1 VAVGHQKYIQ
11 KPQQNEFKQQT
22 QFQKAL
28 AFFKWIGWVKR
39 LSLN

>member
-22 QFQKAL
+22 VAQFQKAL
-28 AFFKWIGWVKR
+28 AFLNESVESND
-39 LSLN
+39 SL